1 MKILNSAVCDSFF
14 KKYFFRKK
22 FQENTEFS
30 NIHTSQPI
38 CCLMAELTYETFS
51 SSKKDRQFTLPDLHL
66 GQAKSIQIFNISGQ
80 KLT

>member
-1 MKILNSAVCDSFF
+1 M
-14 KKYFFRKK
+14 FFRKK

-66 GQAKSIQIFNISGQ
+66 GQVKSIQIFNISGQ
-80 KLT
+80 KLTWQIE